1 MGREDIIKMAREA
14 GELKCDCCL
23 PYYEETDIEGFEVFL
38 ERFAQLVKQ
47 HVQIE
52 QMPKFEELALLVRED
67 EREDCA
73 KVLDDMAAQ
82 DRHTNYY
89 VVAANAIRARGETK

>member
-1 MGREDIIKMAREA
+1 MRNTIEMAREA
-14 GELKCDCCL
+14 GMLVHDQDQ
-23 PYYEETDIEGFEVFL
+23 PYMEML

-67 EREDCA
+67 EREQCA
-73 KVLDDMAAQ
+73 KVCDAKVDAEYVTGKVDHNEMAWTQ
-82 DRHTNYY
+82 SC
-89 VVAANAIRARGETK
+89 AAAIRARG

>member
-1 MGREDIIKMAREA
+1 MTREDIIEMAREA
-14 GELKCDCCL
+14 GMVVHDQDQ
-23 PYYEETDIEGFEVFL
+23 PYMEML

-67 EREDCA
+67 ERKACA
-73 KVLDDMAAQ
+73 KVCKDADAEIADAEILAE
-82 DRHTNYY
+82 R
-89 VVAANAIRARGETK
+89 ILARGNG

>member
-1 MGREDIIKMAREA
+1 MDREDIIKMALEA
-14 GELKCDCCL
+14 HGPITDKWWDMDVAALK
-23 PYYEETDIEGFEVFL
+23 
-38 ERFAQLVKQ
+38 RFAELVKQ

-52 QMPKFEELALLVRED
+52 QMPKFEALALLVRED
-67 EREDCA
+67 EREECA